1 MTTMTTTKVYLNDDV
16 AGIAASFI
24 PVGERMRMLREQYT
38 NEFLMEGFMKK
49 NIKQLD
55 VLLKNIIHKI
65 IYGDLASIRTYFNTT
80 GIDLDPI
87 KKSGRIRYA
96 NAIKWRK
103 ISGNKWD
110 KIKLIMN
117 IIKRTIDIVSY
128 KRIECFESNHNGDIE
143 LVAKNLKKRKNVH
156 KISGT
161 LLKMFCLIVSI
172 VKQPK
177 VKVSR
182 KKSELKPT
190 NV

>member
-1 MTTMTTTKVYLNDDV
+1 MTTMKVYLNDDV
-16 AGIAASFI
+16 AGIALSFI
-24 PVGERMRMLREQYT
+24 PVGERMSMLREKYT
-38 NEFLMEGFMKK
+38 NEFLMEGLMKK

-65 IYGDLASIRTYFNTT
+65 CFGDLRNIRTYFNTT

-96 NAIKWRK
+96 NATMKKWTK
-103 ISGNKWD
+103 ISGNKCD
-110 KIKLIMN
+110 KIKQIMN
-117 IIKRTIDIVSY
+117 IVKRTIDIVSY
-128 KRIECFESNHNGDIE
+128 KRIECFDLINHNRGIE
-143 LVAKNLKKRKNVH
+143 LIGKNLKKKTNGH
-156 KISGT
+156 NISGI

-177 VKVSR
+177 VKVTR
-182 KKSELKPT
+182 KKTELKPT

>member
-1 MTTMTTTKVYLNDDV
+1 MTTMKVYLNDDV

-38 NEFLMEGFMKK
+38 NEFLMEGLMKK
-49 NIKQLD
+49 NVKQLD

-65 IYGDLASIRTYFNTT
+65 WYGDLRNIRTYFNTT

-87 KKSGRIRYA
+87 KKRGRIRYA
-96 NAIKWRK
+96 NAIMKKWTK
-103 ISGNKWD
+103 KSGNKCD
-110 KIKLIMN
+110 KIKQIMN
-117 IIKRTIDIVSY
+117 IVKRTIDIVSY
-128 KRIECFESNHNGDIE
+128 KRIECFDSNNDNRDIE
-143 LVAKNLKKRKNVH
+143 LVAKNLKKRINAH
-156 KISGT
+156 KISGI

-177 VKVSR
+177 VKVNR